1 MPSTIIDQIFSIAE
15 DIGLVVKDLPKGVRK
30 VDELDLTFLDHKAA
44 FKSKTTWQVLRAYLV
59 FNLCSIKPL
68 VDNNEKVR

>member
-30 VDELDLTFLDHKAA
+30 VDELDLTFV
-44 FKSKTTWQVLRAYLV
+44 TTCKMAHQHL
-59 FNLCSIKPL
+59 
-68 VDNNEKVR
+68 